1 MLIGP
6 MQSHDN
12 LGEIGGAAGNRTR
25 VQSAY
30 YVRVYSHSPTEVGLF
45 QYRVFA
51 FRMEGRAS
59 GCPQAKATVHQRA
72 AYDRAPILEQF

>member
-6 MQSHDN
+6 IRSHDN

-30 YVRVYSHSPTEVGLF
+30 YVRVYPHSSAEAGQS
-45 QYRVFA
+45 QYRGFA
-51 FRMEGRAS
+51 VGMEGRTLDD
-59 GCPQAKATVHQRA
+59 PQA
-72 AYDRAPILEQF
+72 